1 MDVLDDVSGR
11 GRWPS
16 PKIVLMKPSSL
27 FLLSMMA
34 ILAAVGLASRQS
46 IAFTPIHHQRRL
58 RHRTHGVDVLR
69 ALEELTVPELKDK
82 LRSAGERVSGKKS
95 ELIDRLELLEAAKS
109 GDEVG
114 DQCDPALQ
122 ILPKP
127 IQDLLVKYVSSPKG
141 DDVGS
146 VKPNTTPR
154 LLQVQEKSFPIIS
167 NGNDAVIF
175 SPTGT
180 GKSLAFILPL
190 AARLLGWKHDGTLE
204 YRSQAQKRR
213 YRRIRNVDSPSAPK
227 EPATPSILIVEPSR
241 ELARQ
246 VGKVWSKFHPTST
259 KVSSKHVV
267 TVYGGVPVARHASLL
282 SSTKTDVVVG
292 TPGRIKELI
301 REKNLST
308 ERLKSIVLDEA
319 DTLLDFK
326 DSPEVQWLLQG
337 MKEDYQLVLAS
348 ATVNK
353 RVEDFVGDVM
363 ELEVGEEGYIVVDGD
378 ELMLHDRAIE
388 GTGHKQQKKISA
400 VPVQHW
406 SMAVSAYARVTV
418 LSDIVVTLAP
428 RRGIVF
434 ASSKAEVESVAQELS
449 ERFSNSDVSVL
460 VLHGDMVQS
469 ARTRAVNGFR
479 GGDVESK
486 RVTRLLIASDV
497 AARGLDLPAVDLV
510 VQFGVPR
517 ESGKDGTFDS
527 ELYIHRTGRAGRFGN
542 TRQANVITFFDR
554 GQGEAKTVQ
563 RLTEEMK
570 KLKNIDILPRQLPS
584 PSDVLV
590 ASFERSQWLC
600 EDFSSQ
606 LHTEGDES
614 GRKKLVEFYLKRL
627 QEDLSINSDAMT
639 ATEETLLNQ
648 LAISMASTSNVGLE
662 DLNGRSLLTADKRD
676 RTIRIRRDGRDADK
690 PLSPSEVTK
699 LIKGLRSGK
708 LGRIMIIA
716 DGSAVFD
723 CGSRRAKL
731 IISAANAD
739 PNFAADG
746 WHIDIPE
753 SIQVS

>member
-1 MDVLDDVSGR
+1 
-11 GRWPS
+11 
-16 PKIVLMKPSSL
+16 MKPSSL
-27 FLLSMMA
+27 FLSMAM
-34 ILAAVGLASRQS
+34 AAVGVALASRRS
-46 IAFTPIHHQRRL
+46 SAFAPIHHHRRL
-58 RHRTHGVDVLR
+58 RHRSHGVDVLR

-95 ELIDRLELLEAAKS
+95 DLINRLELLEAAKF
-109 GDEVG
+109 GD
-114 DQCDPALQ
+114 DQQCDPALQ

-127 IQDLLVKYVSSPKG
+127 IQELLVKYVSSPKG
-141 DDVGS
+141 DEVGS
-146 VKPNTTPR
+146 AVPNNTPPK
-154 LLQVQEKSFPIIS
+154 LLLVQEKSFPVIS

-204 YRSQAQKRR
+204 YRNQAQKRR
-213 YRRIRNVDSPSAPK
+213 YRKIQNVNVDSPSAPS
-227 EPATPSILIVEPSR
+227 EAATPSILVVEPSR

-259 KVSSKHVV
+259 KASSKHVV

-326 DSPEVQWLLQG
+326 DSPEVEWLLQG

-353 RVEDFVGDVM
+353 RVEDFVGEVM

-378 ELMLHDRAIE
+378 ELMLRDRAVE
-388 GTGHKQQKKISA
+388 GTGHQQQEKISA
-400 VPVQHW
+400 VPVQHF

-486 RVTRLLIASDV
+486 RVTRLLVASDV

-517 ESGKDGTFDS
+517 ESGKDGTFDC

-542 TRQANVITFFDR
+542 NRQANVITFFDR

-563 RLTEEMK
+563 WLTEEMK

-584 PSDVLV
+584 PSDVLA

-600 EDFSSQ
+600 QDFSSQ
-606 LHTEGDES
+606 LNSEGVES

-627 QEDLSINSDAMT
+627 QQDLSINSDSMT
-639 ATEETLLNQ
+639 STEETLLNQ

-676 RTIRIRRDGRDADK
+676 RTIRIRRDGRDAGE

-739 PNFAADG
+739 PNFSADG

>member
-1 MDVLDDVSGR
+1 
-11 GRWPS
+11 
-16 PKIVLMKPSSL
+16 MKPPSL
-27 FLLSMMA
+27 FLSMMA
-34 ILAAVGLASRQS
+34 MAVGLASRQS
-46 IAFTPIHHQRRL
+46 TAFTQIHHHRRL
-58 RHRTHGVDVLR
+58 RHRLHGVDVLR
-69 ALEELTVPELKDK
+69 ALEELTVPELKDR
-82 LRSAGERVSGKKS
+82 LRTAGERVSGNKS
-95 ELIDRLELLEAAKS
+95 ELIDRLELLEADKS
-109 GDEVG
+109 DAVDEVH
-114 DQCDPALQ
+114 DPALQ

-127 IQDLLVKYVSSPKG
+127 IQDLLVKYVSSPKA
-141 DDVGS
+141 DEEAGS
-146 VKPNTTPR
+146 VAPIMAPK
-154 LLQVQEKSFPIIS
+154 LLQVQEKSFSVIS

-190 AARLLGWKHDGTLE
+190 AARLLGWKHDGTLDC
-204 YRSQAQKRR
+204 RNQAQKRR
-213 YRRIRNVDSPSAPK
+213 YRRTRNADDGPSAPS
-227 EPATPSILIVEPSR
+227 EPATPSILVVEPSR

-259 KVSSKHVV
+259 KASSKHVV

-308 ERLKSIVLDEA
+308 EHLKSIVLDEA

-326 DSPEVQWLLQG
+326 DSPEVEWLLQG

-378 ELMLHDRAIE
+378 ELMLRDRAIE
-388 GTGHKQQKKISA
+388 GTEHQQQNKISA
-400 VPVQHW
+400 VQHW

-418 LSDIVVTLAP
+418 LSDIVVTVAP

-434 ASSKAEVESVAQELS
+434 ASSKAEVESVAQILS

-517 ESGKDGTFDS
+517 DSGKDGTFDS

-563 RLTEEMK
+563 QLIEEMK

-584 PSDVLV
+584 PSDVLT

-600 EDFSSQ
+600 EDFQSQ
-606 LHTEGDES
+606 LDAEGEES
-614 GRKKLVEFYLKRL
+614 GRQKLLKYYLKRL
-627 QEDLSINSDAMT
+627 QQDLTIESDSMT
-639 ATEETLLNQ
+639 STERTLLNQ

-662 DLNGRSLLTADKRD
+662 DLQGRSLLTADKRD
-676 RTIRIRRDGRDADK
+676 RTIRIRRDGRDADD

-708 LGRIMIIA
+708 LGRCSPQV

-753 SIQVS
+753 SIQVL